1 MSTYPHIST
10 NEIRSLKLAAKS
22 LKRKAGISHSEAL
35 DQVASGKGFNAWS
48 HLMQIASRT
57 KAAPSLENSI
67 PTRKPLSWL
76 KGFSHTSG
84 EKPQSKNG
92 FFGSNFEDASSAL
105 ELYFIFSDEI
115 HLSFDA
121 ECNNAITKHQLHLDG
136 IHTRL
141 DLKSH
146 KENSLLLE
154 KYKHYFLEAIDCFGA
169 YKSIANLNSEEM
181 KSWLTTPNK
190 ELENTIPLDALQQP
204 KLVNKIYK
212 IIETKYDEAEY
223 SALIRYVEQPT
234 LVPENVRHL
243 VQDTETA
250 ILHKRQ
256 ILDEVLA
263 VNLRQSLNDK
273 GLFIR

>member
-35 DQVASGKGFNAWS
+35 DQVASEKGFNAWS

-57 KAAPSLENSI
+57 KAAPSVEKSI

-76 KGFSHTSG
+76 KGFTHTS
-84 EKPQSKNG
+84 ETKLQSKNG
-92 FFGSNFEDASSAL
+92 FLVSNFEDASSDL

-115 HLSFDA
+115 NLIFDA

-136 IHTRL
+136 THTRL
-141 DLKSH
+141 DLKSY
-146 KENSLLLE
+146 KENSSLLE

-169 YKSIANLNSEEM
+169 YKFIANLNSEEM
-181 KSWLTTPNK
+181 ESWLTTSNK

-204 KLVNKIYK
+204 KLVSKIYK

-250 ILHKRQ
+250 MLHKRQ

>member
-1 MSTYPHIST
+1 MFTYPHIST

-35 DQVASGKGFNAWS
+35 DQVASEKGFNAWS

-76 KGFSHTSG
+76 KGFTHTSE

-92 FFGSNFEDASSAL
+92 FFGSNFEEASSDL

-121 ECNNAITKHQLHLDG
+121 ECNNVLTKHQLHLDG

-141 DLKSH
+141 DLKSY

-169 YKSIANLNSEEM
+169 YKLTASLNSEGMED
-181 KSWLTTPNK
+181 WLTTPNE
-190 ELENTIPLDALQQP
+190 ELGNIIPLVALQKP
-204 KLVNKIYK
+204 AIVGKIYK
-212 IIETKYDEAEY
+212 IIETKYDEAE
-223 SALIRYVEQPT
+223 SNALISYIEEPS
-234 LVPENVRHL
+234 LVPKNVRHL
-243 VQDTETA
+243 VKDTETA
-250 ILHKRQ
+250 MRHKRQ

-263 VNLRQSLNDK
+263 VNLSQSLNDK
-273 GLFIR
+273 ALFIR